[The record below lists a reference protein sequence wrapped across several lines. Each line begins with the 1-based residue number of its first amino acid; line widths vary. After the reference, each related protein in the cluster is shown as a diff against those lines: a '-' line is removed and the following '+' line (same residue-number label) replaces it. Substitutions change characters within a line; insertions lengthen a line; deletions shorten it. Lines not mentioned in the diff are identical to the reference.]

1 MTLVLRQSHIKVS
14 NFLFLLVYFVKS
26 RNSKTRSAA
35 APQLHIFKWP
45 LFTFYVF
52 TFYVF
57 TFYVLRFYVFLD
69 PYDSSDMRRSSSGHD
84 EEEDDDML
92 ERPNLEDED
101 DSLVIDPTSQRSLD
115 QDLGKRHFAYS
126 QILAEK
132 RQILAEKRHI
142 LAEKH
147 CYVRDPILRKWH
159 HLLQFPISRKKKS
172 LLMILLQMMMM
183 ILTSLKTPFWK
194 IVTDLQLV
202 KVCVNP

>member
-52 TFYVF
+52 TY
-57 TFYVLRFYVFLD
+57 FLD

-101 DSLVIDPTSQRSLD
+101 DSLVMDPTSQRSLD
-115 QDLGKRHFAYS
+115 QDLGSKF
-126 QILAEK
+126 
-132 RQILAEKRHI
+132 
-142 LAEKH
+142 
-147 CYVRDPILRKWH
+147 YVSFIR
-159 HLLQFPISRKKKS
+159 
-172 LLMILLQMMMM
+172 
-183 ILTSLKTPFWK
+183 
-194 IVTDLQLV
+194 
-202 KVCVNP
+202 